1 MRIIIDIDGDVVTVR
16 TERTGAETEY
26 VSEVPPPEVLRAAA
40 RLGATSA
47 GPAPRAGKLV
57 EAGPDALRALGET
70 FDGGF
75 GPFAPPGI
83 SVPKDEEEDATK
95 EEVAQDEGA

>member
-83 SVPKDEEEDATK
+83 SVPKDEEDTTK

>member
-26 VSEVPPPEVLRAAA
+26 VSEVPPPEVLQAAA

-57 EAGPDALRALGET
+57 EAGPDALRELGEA
-70 FDGGF
+70 FDAGV